1 MAGWLL
7 GTADGEEVERLLLD
21 GCWPCGDSDREVW
34 RDCGGDGVARQCRD
48 VCDQAVEAVD
58 RQAVVGLFGGL
69 FVECC
74 WGPLGFGDNAGAQ
87 GLSAR
92 SLSVSSNS
100 IGASRWRICGVVPL
114 SVETRLTATSR

>member
-34 RDCGGDGVARQCRD
+34 RDCGGDGVARQCRE

-87 GLSAR
+87 GLSGDPCRCPQTASVPVAGAYAGLSR
-92 SLSVSSNS
+92 SLLKL
-100 IGASRWRICGVVPL
+100 A
-114 SVETRLTATSR
+114 